1 MAGNESY
8 KTLYV
13 PNIATRVLSALD
25 CERKYA
31 LNGDVVICVGHEE
44 FHCHRVV
51 LAACSSYFKAM
62 FRHELKETAEAR
74 VTLCDVRADVM
85 TVLIDFAYTMR
96 LDINEDNVQDILTT
110 ANFLQFDD
118 VTSACCD
125 FMTNQLSAENCL
137 GVWNFASNYG
147 CKTLISNAKSFAV
160 TNFNAV
166 KNQPEFLHLDKINL
180 MAYIQDDELK
190 CDDEIE
196 VCEAVLAWLEFDK
209 DSRANDFVDVLEQV
223 RLPLANLQTATAQ
236 DLEHHEH
243 WREFLLEAKSC
254 QQLMQKGYKIQG
266 PRTRLRESG
275 QISEFLV
282 ILGGQTKDDDRQD
295 TDFNSVVKYIP
306 IGKHNDS
313 TNAEKWSDLA
323 KMPNSKKRKYAIVH
337 SGVNVYVIGG
347 YDSTVQRSTAEVWRY
362 NFTGNYWKRQRSLN
376 KARHSHG
383 AASLEG
389 DVYVAGGKNSLIG
402 MRLNSVER
410 YVIADDEWL
419 ELPSMPEAVSVPCVV
434 ACGEQ
439 VYVIGGSNINDMPCH
454 KIQCLDI
461 AKKTWCIVRHISI
474 QRKLLSAAVIDNKI
488 YIFGGKS
495 ARDVITYDP
504 ASKTVI
510 YESHTTSE
518 QRLYPGVM
526 TWSGKIYLTGG
537 KGSDRIKNCADVYD
551 TKTNTWCKVTD
562 YLPFSMYMHG
572 CCVIQ
577 QV

>member
-160 TNFNAV
+160 TNFNVV
-166 KNQPEFLHLDKINL
+166 KDQREFLHLDKINL

-209 DSRANDFVDVLEQV
+209 DSRANDFIDVLEQV

-282 ILGGQTKDDDRQD
+282 ILGGQQKTT
-295 TDFNSVVKYIP
+295 TDKTP
-306 IGKHNDS
+306 TS
-313 TNAEKWSDLA
+313 TF
-323 KMPNSKKRKYAIVH
+323 R
-337 SGVNVYVIGG
+337 VNVYVIGG

-518 QRLYPGVM
+518 QRLYPG
-526 TWSGKIYLTGG
+526 L
-537 KGSDRIKNCADVYD
+537 
-551 TKTNTWCKVTD
+551 
-562 YLPFSMYMHG
+562 
-572 CCVIQ
+572 
-577 QV
+577 